1 MPVKFT
7 ESLVDSGIAILLDSI
22 DKKQAYFDDA
32 VKYLAVFFL
41 EGMFMR
47 DWIRNKM
54 EGLQTETNI
63 KDISASAA
71 SKIVAF
77 YAYDWL
83 MGEKIDF
90 GIIKKSV
97 MVSVGT
103 GVTKYFFNI

>member
-7 ESLVDSGIAILLDSI
+7 ESLVDSGIAILLDSV

-32 VKYLAVFFL
+32 IKYLVVFFL

-47 DWIRNKM
+47 DWFRAKM
-54 EGLQTETNI
+54 EPLQTEANI
-63 KDISASAA
+63 KDISASSV
-71 SKIVAF
+71 SKMVGF
-77 YAYDWL
+77 TAYNWL
-83 MGEKIDF
+83 MGDKIDF

-103 GVTKYFFNI
+103 GVTRYFFNI